1 MLVRTLHNFVGFT
14 LQLCRIFSLREK
26 LCFLSNSES
35 ISCMVGNLMHNY
47 ENEKS
52 AFDYIWL
59 VFFSDVYNFSSM
71 SWKCWWWKPKLHWVR
86 WGNALTMHF
95 GENCIKNN
103 SARHQESLL
112 ENLLIMNI
120 LDNIEDRY
128 RMILKSFWW
137 HDLQTYAQYL
147 FQFIYVLVYSP
158 FHVIWKII
166 FVIRTE

>member
-1 MLVRTLHNFVGFT
+1 
-14 LQLCRIFSLREK
+14 
-26 LCFLSNSES
+26 
-35 ISCMVGNLMHNY
+35 MVGNLMHKY

-52 AFDYIWL
+52 AFDYMWL

-71 SWKCWWWKPKLHWVR
+71 SWKCWWWKSKLHWVR

-95 GENCIKNN
+95 EENCRKNN

-128 RMILKSFWW
+128 RMTLKSFWW

-147 FQFIYVLVYSP
+147 FQFIYVLVYSRSMS
-158 FHVIWKII
+158 FGKSFSWLGLNNGFKWHISLYFNKENKV
-166 FVIRTE
+166 TQ